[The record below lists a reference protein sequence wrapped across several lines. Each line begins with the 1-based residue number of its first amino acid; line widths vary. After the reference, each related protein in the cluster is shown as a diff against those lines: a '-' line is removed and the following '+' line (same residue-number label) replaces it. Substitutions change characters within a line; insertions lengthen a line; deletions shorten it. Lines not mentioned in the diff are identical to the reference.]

1 MSRAMRFAPLAI
13 LALLIAGLVWRLATP
28 VDTTIASKMIGKN
41 LSDVRAPAALP
52 DRRGVSVGDAYDNP
66 RVINF
71 FASWCVPCIT
81 EMPLLL
87 ELKRQGV
94 GVDGIAVRDR
104 PQDIAAFL
112 KERGDP
118 YGSIGADPNSNVQMQ
133 FGASGVPE
141 TFIVDPYG
149 IVRYQ
154 HIGPLE
160 AKDVT
165 IIRQKWASLRK

>member
-1 MSRAMRFAPLAI
+1 M
-13 LALLIAGLVWRLATP
+13 
-28 VDTTIASKMIGKN
+28 
-41 LSDVRAPAALP
+41 
-52 DRRGVSVGDAYDNP
+52 GDAYSNP

-94 GVDGIAVRDR
+94 GVDGIAVRDQ

-118 YGSIGADPNSNVQMQ
+118 YQSIGADPNSNIQMQ

-141 TFIVDPYG
+141 TFIVDAQG
-149 IVRYQ
+149 IIRFK
-154 HIGPLE
+154 HIGPLTMDDLAAE
-160 AKDVT
+160 
-165 IIRQKWASLRK
+165 IIPAIEKAR

>member
-1 MSRAMRFAPLAI
+1 MSRALRFAPLAI
-13 LALLIAGLVWRLATP
+13 LVLLIAALIWRLATP
-28 VDTTIASKMIGKN
+28 TDTTIPSQMIGKN
-41 LSDVRAPAALP
+41 LSEVRAQPALP
-52 DRRGVSVGDAYDNP
+52 DRKGVSVGDADSNP

-71 FASWCVPCIT
+71 FASWCVPCIA

-104 PQDIAAFL
+104 PQDIADFL

-118 YGSIGADPNSNVQMQ
+118 YGSIGADPNSRIQMQ

-160 AKDVT
+160 PKDVA
-165 IIRQKWASLRK
+165 IIRDKWASLRK